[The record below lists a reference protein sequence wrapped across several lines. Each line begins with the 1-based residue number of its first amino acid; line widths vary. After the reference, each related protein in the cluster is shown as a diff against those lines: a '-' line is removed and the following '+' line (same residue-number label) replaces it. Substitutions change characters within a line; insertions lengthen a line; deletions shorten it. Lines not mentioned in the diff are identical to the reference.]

1 MISRLLKGDINAFG
15 LGSLVEKEGIRP
27 RALIKCCG
35 ALVQEHVDKQLPL
48 PIDEKFVASMMP
60 K

>member
-1 MISRLLKGDINAFG
+1 LLKGDINAFG